1 VTQRPLE
8 PEQRQPT
15 AAGSAARPR
24 SVWMAIGTG
33 LFLAVLVIGT
43 LLAGKLAFFILAF
56 IVVLIAQAELY
67 AVLKAAGFTPV
78 VLVGLICGG
87 VTLVGAYREGMPGL
101 ALGLALPLPL
111 LLLWGLTVPMDRAR
125 SVVSSTF
132 FGVVYGPVLVGFA
145 VLLLRGRDGLVLTAT
160 MIGMTAFH
168 DAGAYLIGRKI
179 GRHAFAPRTSPGK
192 TWEGLAA
199 GTVVMVGAS
208 VAVLPLIHPFDA
220 WLTLRMALVISVTT
234 PLGDLAESLIKR
246 DLGVKD
252 MGTLMPGHGGFF
264 DRIDAIIFN
273 APVAYLVLR
282 AAGWAP

>member
-56 IVVLIAQAELY
+56 IVVVIAQAELY

-220 WLTLRMALVISVTT
+220 WLALRMALVISVTT

>member
-1 VTQRPLE
+1 
-8 PEQRQPT
+8 
-15 AAGSAARPR
+15 
-24 SVWMAIGTG
+24 MAIGTG
-33 LFLAVLVIGT
+33 LALAGLVVGT

-56 IVVLIAQAELY
+56 VVVLVAQAELY

-111 LLLWGLTVPMDRAR
+111 LLLWGLTVPIDRAR
-125 SVVSSTF
+125 SVVSSTYL
-132 FGVVYGPVLVGFA
+132 GVVYGPVLVGFA
-145 VLLLRGRDGLVLTAT
+145 VLILRGRDGLVLTAT

-179 GRHAFAPRTSPGK
+179 GRHAFAPKTSPGK

-199 GTVVMVGAS
+199 GTVVTVAAS
-208 VAVLPLIHPFDA
+208 VAILPLIHPFDA
-220 WLTLRMALVISVTT
+220 WLALRMALVISATT

-282 AAGWAP
+282 WWAP